1 MANLGYVQLARRCNQ
16 ACVFCS
22 NPPNGLVLSF
32 EEARA
37 LVDDLCARGYKG
49 VILTGGEPTLFGPLA
64 ELIRYAKGRGLPARM
79 ITNGQRSADFDYLAS
94 LAQAGL
100 THLHLSIHSVREAVQ
115 DYLTQTPGSLKK
127 QLASLANAER
137 LGITVDINCVINKR
151 NADHLDENVRW
162 LTHEFPFVHHFV
174 WNNLDPSMNPAVDL
188 NDVLPKL
195 RSFEVSLWRAMSF
208 LDRAG
213 KSFRA
218 ERVPLCFMA
227 EYAHC
232 STETRKIVKHE
243 ERLVHFLD
251 PARTTFREN
260 DFFHEKGPSCAVCR
274 LSPIC
279 AGLFKGEQYYS
290 FSELSPLFL
299 DPEPI
304 RKRILRVTAAED
316 ERPDLPQS
324 PCNDKE

>member
-32 EEARA
+32 DEAA
-37 LVDDLCARGYKG
+37 AHIDDLCARGYNG

-64 ELIRYAKGRGLPARM
+64 ELIRYATDKGLPVRM
-79 ITNGQRSADFDYLAS
+79 ITNGQRTADFDYLS
-94 LAQAGL
+94 GLAKAGL
-100 THLHLSIHSVREAVQ
+100 THLHLSIHSMREAVQ

-127 QLASLANAER
+127 QLATLLNAER
-137 LGITVDINCVINKR
+137 LALTVDINCVINKR
-151 NADHLDENVRW
+151 NAAHLDENVRA
-162 LTHEFPFVHHFV
+162 LVRDYPFIHHFV

-188 NDVLPKL
+188 DDVLPKL
-195 RSFEVSLWRAMSF
+195 RSFEVSLWRAMRF
-208 LDRAG
+208 LQRAG

-227 EYAHC
+227 EFAEC
-232 STETRKIVKHE
+232 STETRKIIKGE
-243 ERLVHFLD
+243 ERVVHFLD
-251 PARTTFREN
+251 PARTTFRED
-260 DFFHEKGPSCAVCR
+260 DFFHEKGPVCAFCR

-290 FSELSPLFL
+290 FAELSPLFL
-299 DPEPI
+299 DPETI
-304 RKRILRVTAAED
+304 RKRVQAGPGSKAE
-316 ERPDLPQS
+316 PDDAVPGL
-324 PCNDKE
+324 CRDKE